1 MITINRSKAEEKVRE
16 RLRLE
21 REPRLAA
28 LDVAYMRALE
38 TGQDVSVIVARKQAL
53 RDVTE
58 KNLDA
63 LTIEQLAALSLE
75 SALVLP

>member
-1 MITINRSKAEEKVRE
+1 MITINRSKAEETVRE

-21 REPRLAA
+21 REPRLTA

-38 TGQDVSVIVARKQAL
+38 LGEDTTTIVADKQAL

-58 KNLDA
+58 KNLSA
-63 LTIEQLAALSLE
+63 LSLAELAALDLDA
-75 SALVLP
+75 ALAL

>member
-1 MITINRSKAEEKVRE
+1 MITINRSKAEETVRE

-38 TGQDVSVIVARKQAL
+38 VGDDTAAIVAEKESL
-53 RDVTE
+53 RDITE
-58 KNLDA
+58 KDLSGLSLAD
-63 LTIEQLAALSLE
+63 LAALDLPG
-75 SALVLP
+75 ALAL

>member
-1 MITINRSKAEEKVRE
+1 MIAINRSKAEDMVRA

-38 TGQDVSVIVARKQAL
+38 LGEDTTAI
-53 RDVTE
+53 VTE
-58 KNLDA
+58 KNA
-63 LTIEQLAALSLE
+63 LRDITERDLSGLSLMELAALDLSG
-75 SALVLP
+75 ALAL

>member
-1 MITINRSKAEEKVRE
+1 MIAINRSKAEDMVRA

-38 TGQDVSVIVARKQAL
+38 LGEDTTAI
-53 RDVTE
+53 VTE
-58 KNLDA
+58 KKA
-63 LTIEQLAALSLE
+63 LRGITERDLSGLSLMELAALDLSG
-75 SALVLP
+75 ALAL

>member
-1 MITINRSKAEEKVRE
+1 MITINRNKAEEAVRE

-21 REPRLAA
+21 REPRMLA

-38 TGQDVSVIVARKQAL
+38 LGNDTASILADKQAL

-58 KNLDA
+58 KDLSG
-63 LTIEQLAALSLE
+63 LQLGELAALDL
-75 SALVLP
+75 AAAVLLP

>member
-1 MITINRSKAEEKVRE
+1 MIAINRSKAEDMVRA

-38 TGQDVSVIVARKQAL
+38 LGEDTTAIVTEKKAL
-53 RDVTE
+53 RDITE
-58 KNLDA
+58 RDLSG
-63 LTIEQLAALSLE
+63 LSLMELAALDLSG
-75 SALVLP
+75 ALAL

>member
-1 MITINRSKAEEKVRE
+1 MITINRGKAEEAVRE

-38 TGQDVSVIVARKQAL
+38 QGEDTAPIVAEKEAL
-53 RDVTE
+53 RDITE
-58 KNLDA
+58 KDLSG
-63 LTIEQLAALSLE
+63 LSLAHLAVLDL
-75 SALVLP
+75 SGAMAL